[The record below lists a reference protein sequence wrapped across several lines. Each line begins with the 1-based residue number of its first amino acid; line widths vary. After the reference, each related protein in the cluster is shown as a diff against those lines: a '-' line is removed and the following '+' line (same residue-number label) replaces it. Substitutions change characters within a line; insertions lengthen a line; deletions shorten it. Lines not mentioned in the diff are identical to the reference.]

1 MRDGSLSRKGGARYS
16 KLATDD
22 DDYVAPKTGPRF
34 QRTRS
39 QLREAGHL
47 KTYIDNLDHPD
58 NEVFQR
64 FFQTTIYVA
73 MLWAS
78 AFYYLYPWTRPYII
92 VAFCICCL
100 IAIKITW
107 M

>member
-1 MRDGSLSRKGGARYS
+1 
-16 KLATDD
+16 
-22 DDYVAPKTGPRF
+22 
-34 QRTRS
+34 
-39 QLREAGHL
+39 
-47 KTYIDNLDHPD
+47 
-58 NEVFQR
+58 
-64 FFQTTIYVA
+64 